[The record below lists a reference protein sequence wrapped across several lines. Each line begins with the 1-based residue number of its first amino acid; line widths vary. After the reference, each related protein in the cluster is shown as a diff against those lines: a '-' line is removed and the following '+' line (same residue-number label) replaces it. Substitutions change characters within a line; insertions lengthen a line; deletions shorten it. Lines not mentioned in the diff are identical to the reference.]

1 MITNSG
7 PQFRYSVVGIFSPC
21 QRLVVSHHS
30 QRRLGLTQPEQ
41 KSHVTLKTST
51 RHCVLHAAHS
61 SSKSKHSWLP
71 LSLQVVAMFLLH
83 HSQTSHPYF
92 FFSSLFHHFHSCN
105 YSQWCQSTCG
115 WTRCRSGI
123 SPVIG
128 ATAFHVL
135 VKTVPGFVCQFW
147 ISPVYL

>member
-92 FFSSLFHHFHSCN
+92 FFHLYFIIFIPVTTHSD
-105 YSQWCQSTCG
+105 
-115 WTRCRSGI
+115 
-123 SPVIG
+123 VK
-128 ATAFHVL
+128 AL
-135 VKTVPGFVCQFW
+135 VVGQGVAVGSHP
-147 ISPVYL
+147 S